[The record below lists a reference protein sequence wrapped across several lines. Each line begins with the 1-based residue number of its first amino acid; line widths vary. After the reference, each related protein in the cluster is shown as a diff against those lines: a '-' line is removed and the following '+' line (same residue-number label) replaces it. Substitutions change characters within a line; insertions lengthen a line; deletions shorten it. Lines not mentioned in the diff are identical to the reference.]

1 MRQRFTEGKQIEV
14 GDVCYVYRQFRGG
27 TGTPAIILSKAI
39 VDSFESQYLVAYI
52 SRNKNPGDIH
62 TIDVE
67 TPVRGVIKCMD
78 LQYVVRSQ
86 VSDEIGVLSKEKLEE
101 VRETLRKVL
110 NLSNESASAETQ
122 EVHRLGKL
130 GLAVIEVPSIRQ
142 EEEIIE
148 LRGRMTYFRQMY
160 EDMKRYANQLSQMI
174 CHAGTKSETEE
185 KEDAVTKGPV
195 KHF

>member
-39 VDSFESQYLVAYI
+39 VDGFESQYLVAYI
-52 SRNKNPGDIH
+52 SRNKNPGDAH

-86 VSDEIGVLSKEKLEE
+86 VSDEIGVLTREKLEE
-101 VRETLRKVL
+101 VRETLQKVL
-110 NLSNESASAETQ
+110 NLNNTPTSAGTQ
-122 EVHRLGKL
+122 EVHHQGEL
-130 GLAVIEVPSIRQ
+130 GLAVIEVPSMRQ

-148 LRGRMTYFRQMY
+148 LRGRVTYYRQMY

-174 CHAGTKSETEE
+174 CHAGTKSEPDG
-185 KEDAVTKGPV
+185 KEDITTKSP
-195 KHF
+195 

>member
-52 SRNKNPGDIH
+52 ARNKNPGDAH

-67 TPVRGVIKCMD
+67 TPGRGVIKCMD

-86 VSDEIGVLSKEKLEE
+86 VSDEIGVLTREKLEE
-101 VRETLRKVL
+101 VRETLQKVL
-110 NLSNESASAETQ
+110 NLNNTPTSAGTQ
-122 EVHRLGKL
+122 EVHHQGEL
-130 GLAVIEVPSIRQ
+130 GLAVIEVPSMRQ

-148 LRGRMTYFRQMY
+148 LRGRVTYYRQMY

-174 CHAGTKSETEE
+174 CHAGAKSEPDGKEDITTKS
-185 KEDAVTKGPV
+185 P
-195 KHF
+195 

>member
-52 SRNKNPGDIH
+52 SRNKNPGDAH

-86 VSDEIGVLSKEKLEE
+86 VSDEIGVLTREKLEE
-101 VRETLRKVL
+101 VRETLQKVL
-110 NLSNESASAETQ
+110 NLNNTPTSAGTQ
-122 EVHRLGKL
+122 EVHHQGEL
-130 GLAVIEVPSIRQ
+130 GLAVIEVPSMRQ

-148 LRGRMTYFRQMY
+148 LRGRVTYYRQMY

-174 CHAGTKSETEE
+174 CHAGAKSEPDGKEDITTKS
-185 KEDAVTKGPV
+185 P
-195 KHF
+195 

>member
-52 SRNKNPGDIH
+52 SRNKNPGDAH

-67 TPVRGVIKCMD
+67 TP
-78 LQYVVRSQ
+78 VRSQ
-86 VSDEIGVLSKEKLEE
+86 VSDEIGVLTREKLEE
-101 VRETLRKVL
+101 VRETLQKVL
-110 NLSNESASAETQ
+110 NLNNTPTSAGTQ
-122 EVHRLGKL
+122 EVHHQGEL
-130 GLAVIEVPSIRQ
+130 GLAVIEVPSMRQ

-148 LRGRMTYFRQMY
+148 LRGRVTYYRQMY

-174 CHAGTKSETEE
+174 CHAGAKSEPDGKEDITTKS
-185 KEDAVTKGPV
+185 P
-195 KHF
+195 

>member
-52 SRNKNPGDIH
+52 SRNKNPGDAH

-86 VSDEIGVLSKEKLEE
+86 VSDEIGVLTREKLEE
-101 VRETLRKVL
+101 VRETLQKVL
-110 NLSNESASAETQ
+110 NLNNTPTSAGTQ
-122 EVHRLGKL
+122 EVHHQGEL
-130 GLAVIEVPSIRQ
+130 GLAVIEVPSMRQ

-148 LRGRMTYFRQMY
+148 LRGRVTYYRQMY

-174 CHAGTKSETEE
+174 CHAGAKSEPDGKEDITTKST
-185 KEDAVTKGPV
+185 
-195 KHF
+195 

>member
-52 SRNKNPGDIH
+52 SRNKNPGDAH

-86 VSDEIGVLSKEKLEE
+86 VSDEIGVLTREKLEE
-101 VRETLRKVL
+101 VRETLQKVL
-110 NLSNESASAETQ
+110 NLNNTPTSAGTQ
-122 EVHRLGKL
+122 EVHHQGEL
-130 GLAVIEVPSIRQ
+130 GLAVIEVPSMRQ

-148 LRGRMTYFRQMY
+148 LRGRVTYYRKMY
-160 EDMKRYANQLSQMI
+160 EDMKRYAKQLSQMI
-174 CHAGTKSETEE
+174 CHAGAKSEPDGKEDITTKS
-185 KEDAVTKGPV
+185 P
-195 KHF
+195 